1 MQVNRISWDAE
12 MFAYRVAYGCGVKG
26 ARLPD
31 AGIECLRITRA
42 CLSGETSE
50 MFKRP
55 SLPIGSLGK

>member
-31 AGIECLRITRA
+31 AV
-42 CLSGETSE
+42 
-50 MFKRP
+50 
-55 SLPIGSLGK
+55 